1 MDDKELLEK
10 VKYLTQNC
18 AFPVKRDIFVE
29 ELAELLEVTNSP
41 RLCITKWSS
50 EKVLEEF
57 ADVYLMLWQ
66 MVIYLGEDDIEDY
79 ICNYEHFGEMKYE
92 IVSMTFLQKA
102 MHAIWT
108 ISKMRRDPNIPK
120 NFVEFRGVIYLL
132 CDHIQANMVNLRLQK
147 ANDILTKIREIVVY
161 KVERQMKRIEEE
173 MAPEIYCK
181 NDVVMCEEEKM
192 AHHVCRNTFYGMTVK
207 NLGFAGDAEKAV
219 NEIKEA
225 IKNGSNSAE
234 TSD

>member
-1 MDDKELLEK
+1 MDDKDLLEK
-10 VKYLTQNC
+10 VKYLTQHC
-18 AFPVKRDIFVE
+18 AFPVKRDILVE
-29 ELAELLEVTNSP
+29 ELSELLEVTNSP
-41 RLCITKWSS
+41 RLCISKWSS

-132 CDHIQANMVNLRLQK
+132 CDHVQTNLVNLRLQK
-147 ANDILTKIREIVVY
+147 ANDILAKIREIVVY

-173 MAPEIYCK
+173 
-181 NDVVMCEEEKM
+181 
-192 AHHVCRNTFYGMTVK
+192 
-207 NLGFAGDAEKAV
+207 
-219 NEIKEA
+219 
-225 IKNGSNSAE
+225 KNGSNSAE